1 MIQALTSFLIIIA
14 CQTAAFAQRRPD
26 TLSMPCASAAGLVRS
41 AGAIVLG
48 TGPNIYDRYVSSRAF
63 CQRDEQIEPRWLAT
77 ADTRQCFVGYGCER
91 RYGDPA
97 NR

>member
-1 MIQALTSFLIIIA
+1 MVRTLASISLLIA
-14 CQTAAFAQRRPD
+14 CQTAAFAQGRPD
-26 TLSMPCASAAGLVRS
+26 TLRMSCGQAAGIVRQF
-41 AGAIVLG
+41 GAIVLG
-48 TGPNIYDRYVSSRAF
+48 TGPYIYDRYVASRAF
-63 CQRDEQIEPRWLAT
+63 CQRDEQTEPRWLAT